1 MKKIIL
7 AIVAATFMI
16 NMSSAQEQAMD
27 LREKLTL
34 GVKAGVNL
42 ANVYDM
48 KGQNFNNTAKFG
60 LAAGAFIS
68 IPFGKYVGI
77 QPEVLYSQKGFK
89 ATGMLG
95 GELTRT
101 TNYLDVPLY
110 IALKPS
116 PVITLLA
123 GPQYSY
129 LLKGKYDYKSN
140 LISGEFANDNVRKNM
155 FGLAGGIDF
164 NLDNLVISGR
174 AGWDLKE
181 NNKNGTTTT
190 PRYKNVWFQATFGFR
205 F

>member
-7 AIVAATFMI
+7 AIVAATFMV
-16 NMSSAQEQAMD
+16 NMISAQDKSMD
-27 LREKLTL
+27 LREKLTF

-42 ANVYDM
+42 SNVYDR
-48 KGQNFNNTAKFG
+48 KGQDFKTDGKFG
-60 LAAGAFIS
+60 LATGAFLA

-89 ATGMLG
+89 TTGILG
-95 GELTRT
+95 NFTRT
-101 TNYLDVPLY
+101 TNYLDVPIF

-116 PVITLLA
+116 PFITLLA

-129 LLKGKYDYKSN
+129 LLKGKYDYKSS
-140 LISGEFANDNVRKNM
+140 LLSSQFTNDNARKSIW
-155 FGLAGGIDF
+155 GLVAGIDL
-164 NLDNLVISGR
+164 NLANIVIGGR
-174 AGWDLKE
+174 AGWDLNE

-190 PRYKNVWFQATFGFR
+190 PRYKNVLLQATFGFR